1 MQRNKTLL
9 FFAHLD
15 AHILL
20 DNLQRTARKR
30 ILLAIELLDLEQQRI
45 LTGDALALALQSKAD
60 MVCESNENL
69 VVDINIELSTE
80 HLNNVLG
87 NHEVDGG
94 DGLQK
99 MCQAVD
105 RTRILGS
112 SLLQRVGLFD

>member
-1 MQRNKTLL
+1 MRHGGVDDMQRNKTLL
-9 FFAHLD
+9 FFAHLE

-45 LTGDALALALQSKAD
+45 LAGDALALALQSKAD

-69 VVDINIELSTE
+69 VVDINIELSTK
-80 HLNNVLG
+80 HLNDVLG

-94 DGLQK
+94 DGL
-99 MCQAVD
+99 
-105 RTRILGS
+105 
-112 SLLQRVGLFD
+112 

>member
-45 LTGDALALALQSKAD
+45 LTGDALALTLQSKAD

-94 DGLQK
+94 DGL
-99 MCQAVD
+99 
-105 RTRILGS
+105 
-112 SLLQRVGLFD
+112 